1 MDKLIITAAVVG
13 AELTR
18 NETPYLPITPEE
30 IAEEVYLAYQA
41 GAAIAHIHARKA
53 DGTSTQDRSV
63 YQEII
68 HQIRKRCDII
78 IQVSLGGAVWMNA
91 DERLDPLALSPE
103 MASLT
108 TGTVNFGNDVF
119 MNSPKMLEEFA
130 EKMRIYG
137 VRPEFEIMEVGMIS
151 NALSLVKKGL
161 VTGHLH
167 FDFVL
172 GVPGAIPATAKNLLH
187 MIELI
192 PEDAT
197 WSVAGIGRNQ
207 LPMTTLG
214 IVLGGHVRVGFED
227 NIYYRKGEL
236 AKSNAQLVERAVRIA
251 RELNRDIATPD
262 EARQLLKIS

>member
-1 MDKLIITAAVVG
+1 
-13 AELTR
+13 
-18 NETPYLPITPEE
+18 
-30 IAEEVYLAYQA
+30 
-41 GAAIAHIHARKA
+41 
-53 DGTSTQDRSV
+53 
-63 YQEII
+63 
-68 HQIRKRCDII
+68 
-78 IQVSLGGAVWMNA
+78 MNA